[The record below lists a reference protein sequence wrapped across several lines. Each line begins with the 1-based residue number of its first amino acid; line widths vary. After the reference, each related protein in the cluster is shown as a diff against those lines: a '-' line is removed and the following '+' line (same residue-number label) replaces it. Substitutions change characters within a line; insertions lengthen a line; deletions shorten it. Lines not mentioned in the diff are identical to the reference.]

1 VKVLSFGEILFDLIE
16 GQHYLGGAPFNY
28 VAHLAKMGVDAY
40 IFSRLGKD
48 QLGQEARERIGQLGV
63 KSDFLQADEQHPS
76 GTVTVSIRE
85 GQPTYHIH
93 ENVAYD
99 YIDYDEA
106 HTKLAGLSFD
116 VLYFGSLI
124 QRNQQSADSL
134 KKLLK
139 QHQFRQVFYDIN
151 LRKDCY
157 TPDIIR
163 ESLGYCSIF
172 KLNDE
177 EVLELG
183 EMLYQQQMKT
193 EDFCQRL
200 AADYQISLIVITA
213 GAQGCYIF
221 ENDALTFV
229 KGYPAKVVDTVGAG
243 DSFSAAFTAFYL
255 RKGDARQAADVANQL
270 GAFVASSRGPI
281 PEYSDQIRQTLQLD

>member
-1 VKVLSFGEILFDLIE
+1 MKVLSFGEILFDVIE

-28 VAHLAKMGVDAY
+28 AAHLAKMGVEAY

-48 QLGQEARERIGQLGV
+48 QLGQEARERIGHLGV

-76 GTVTVSIRE
+76 GTVTVSISD

-93 ENVAYD
+93 EDVAYD
-99 YIDYDEA
+99 YIGYEEA
-106 HTKLAGLSFD
+106 HTKLTGISFD

-134 KKLLK
+134 KKLIN

-151 LRKDCY
+151 LRKNCY
-157 TPDIIR
+157 TAEIIR
-163 ESLGYCSIF
+163 ESLGFCSIF

-183 EMLYQQQMKT
+183 EMLYQQEMET

-200 AADYQISLIVITA
+200 AADFQISLIVITA
-213 GAQGCYIF
+213 GAKGCFIF
-221 ENDALTFV
+221 ECDALTFV

-281 PEYSDQIRQTLQLD
+281 PGYSDQIRQTLQLE